1 MSHLGILEIDAGNS
15 SLKWR
20 WRGAAAAS
28 VADISRLDAA
38 LGNAGPP
45 EQVLVCSV
53 RGAEFEAELSAWL
66 ARKWNLRPRFARVLR
81 NCGGVRIQYPDPAA
95 LGADRWLAMLAGYRR
110 ARGSCLIVDS
120 GTALTIDM
128 LDADGLHLGGYIL
141 PGLRTAQSG
150 LLQNT
155 GIVLPPES
163 GAVSSAPGN
172 DTGAAIR
179 NGALFMLCSAIQ
191 VAAQRMMGENGAGAT
206 LILSGGDAPALRRE
220 LELEP
225 VLLVPELVLD
235 GLSLGACAVGIR
247 ESEFAAAGKL

>member
-1 MSHLGILEIDAGNS
+1 MSHSAILEIDAGNS

-28 VADISRLDAA
+28 VANLSRLDTT
-38 LGNAGPP
+38 LGDAGPP

-66 ARKWNLRPRFARVLR
+66 ARRWNLRPRFARVLR
-81 NCGGVRIQYPDPAA
+81 ECGGVRIQYPDPAD

-110 ARGSCLIVDS
+110 ARTSCLIVDS

-128 LDADGLHLGGYIL
+128 LNADGLHLGGYIL
-141 PGLRTAQSG
+141 PGLRAAQSG

-155 GIVLPPES
+155 GIVLPPEN

-172 DTGAAIR
+172 DTGAAVR
-179 NGALFMLCSAIQ
+179 NGALFMLCCAIQ
-191 VAAQRMMGENGAGAT
+191 VAAQRMAGENRADVT
-206 LILSGGDAPALRRE
+206 LILSGGDAPLLRRE

-225 VLLVPELVLD
+225 MLLVPELVLD
-235 GLSLGACAVGIR
+235 GLALAETESGPGA
-247 ESEFAAAGKL
+247 